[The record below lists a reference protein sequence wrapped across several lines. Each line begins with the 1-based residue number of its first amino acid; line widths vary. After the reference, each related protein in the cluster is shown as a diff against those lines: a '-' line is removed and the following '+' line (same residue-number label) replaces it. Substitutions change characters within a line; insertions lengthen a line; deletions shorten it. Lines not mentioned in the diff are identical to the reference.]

1 MAHNS
6 QDTDIRSVWPRV
18 SAGVNEIM
26 ANLMNG
32 MSHGR
37 YIELHTVIYNYC
49 TSSRAMTHES
59 HGGPHRGANLM
70 GSELYNHLKDYLRN
84 HLSVMRADA
93 QTRVDEEL
101 LKFYSTK
108 WTEYTTGAKYL
119 NHIFSY
125 LNRHWVKREID
136 EGRKTIYEVYTLCL
150 VSWRDHMF
158 AQLQS
163 SVMAAVIKLTE
174 RQRNGETIESG
185 LIKSVVDSFVALGL
199 DENDSKKST
208 LDVYK
213 VYFEKPFIDA
223 TDAYYSAES
232 EKFLAENS
240 VPDYMKKVETRL
252 YEEESRILTHLHNT
266 TTRPLSRACE
276 DVLIKR
282 KLPIIVEEFQ
292 NLLDQD
298 KTDDMARM
306 YSLCIKVDG
315 LDGLRTKFETHVRRM
330 GLAAVE
336 KVSDGGAA
344 PAAATAAKKPA
355 AGKEDE
361 GEEAQGEDKEPGG
374 VDPKVYV
381 EALLT
386 VHKKYDAMVKEA
398 FKSDQGFVAA
408 LDKACREFVNRN
420 KVCKVNS
427 SKSPELLA
435 KFCDSLLRK
444 SAKVAEEGEVE
455 EALNNVMI
463 VFKYVEDKD
472 VFQKFYSKML
482 AKRLVNEASA
492 SDDLETSMISKL
504 KEACGFEY
512 TSKLQRMFSDMA
524 LSKDLNTAFRSQ
536 QEQNHDAT
544 DLLDFSIMVLGTAH
558 WPLQPPNTG
567 YTIPEDLIKT
577 YDRFQR
583 FYNQKH
589 NGRKLN
595 WLFNMGKAD
604 LRTNYMKQKQ
614 QCTFQVSHFEMA
626 VLLQYNDRTK
636 YSWDELSQQ
645 TGVAADVLK
654 GQMGILLKAK
664 VLLLSNGALGDSN
677 SQYELNEDFKS
688 KRIRLNLIVPVRSE
702 VKQEA
707 DETHKTVEEDRKL
720 LIQAAIVRIMKT
732 RKVLNHVGL
741 MNEVITQLSARF
753 KPKVPDIKKCIDI
766 LLEKEYIERTEGQK
780 DTYSYVA

>member
-1 MAHNS
+1 M
-6 QDTDIRSVWPRV
+6 
-18 SAGVNEIM
+18 G
-26 ANLMNG
+26 NLMNG

-37 YIELHTVIYNYC
+37 YIELHTIIYNYC
-49 TSSRAMTHES
+49 TSSRAMTHD
-59 HGGPHRGANLM
+59 HHVGAARGANLM
-70 GSELYNHLKDYLRN
+70 GSELYNHLKDYLRT
-84 HLSVMRADA
+84 HLNAMRAEA
-93 QTRVDEEL
+93 QTRTDDEL
-101 LKFYSTK
+101 LKYYASK

-119 NHIFSY
+119 NHIFAY

-163 SVMAAVIKLTE
+163 SVMAAVIKITE

-185 LIKSVVDSFVALGL
+185 LIKAVVESFVALGL
-199 DENDSKKST
+199 DENDSKKTT

-213 VYFEKPFIDA
+213 VYFEKPFLDA
-223 TDAYYSAES
+223 TDAYYTAES

-252 YEEESRILTHLHNT
+252 VEEETRILTHLHNT
-266 TTRPLSRACE
+266 TTRPLSRTCE
-276 DVLIKR
+276 DVLIRR

-315 LDGLRTKFETHVRRM
+315 LEKLRNKIETHVRRM
-330 GLAAVE
+330 GLAAVA
-336 KVSDGGAA
+336 KVSEGGSAA
-344 PAAATAAKKPA
+344 GAAAKKPGAPA
-355 AGKEDE
+355 AVSKDEE
-361 GEEAQGEDKEPGG
+361 GEQAEADDKEPGG

-381 EALLT
+381 ESLLS
-386 VHKKYDAMVKEA
+386 VHKKYDAMVREA
-398 FKSDQGFVAA
+398 FKNDAGFVAA

-420 KVCKVNS
+420 NVCRVNS

-482 AKRLVNEASA
+482 AKRLVNESSA

-512 TSKLQRMFSDMA
+512 TSKLQRMFTDMA
-524 LSKDLNTAFRSQ
+524 TSKDLNNAFKAQ
-536 QEQNHDAT
+536 QEQNHDQA
-544 DLLDFSIMVLGTAH
+544 DVLDFSIMVLGTAH

-614 QCTFQVSHFEMA
+614 QCTFNVSHFEMA

-636 YSWDELSQQ
+636 YSWEELSVQ
-645 TGVAADVLK
+645 TGIAADVLK

-664 VLLLSNGALGDSN
+664 VLLLASGTLGDN
-677 SQYELNEDFKS
+677 GSQYELNEDFKS